1 MSVGLASFCMSPDGF
16 IVGPDAGP
24 DDALE
29 IDATD
34 ASPLRP
40 SDPASRGPGESPE
53 WSSAHCRRRV
63 SGRRLVAADDARGE
77 FRERDRGVVFSDPSR
92 SADTPATGGTSG

>member
-1 MSVGLASFCMSPDGF
+1 MSVGFASFCMSLDGF
-16 IVGPDAGP
+16 IVGPNAGP

-40 SDPASRGPGESPE
+40 SVAI
-53 WSSAHCRRRV
+53 
-63 SGRRLVAADDARGE
+63 RRLVARRSLRSGP
-77 FRERDRGVVFSDPSR
+77 RRIVVGAYP
-92 SADTPATGGTSG
+92 GGGS